1 MHRKIC
7 SSMKIYESMC
17 GEAKSMHK
25 SFGPLSREVPL
36 VVEAS
41 VVSAVARLLFVCCT
55 HGRSGRKIDTTRIFH
70 VAYTSTHTPQ
80 ATRASFGSSRDATPA

>member
-41 VVSAVARLLFVCCT
+41 VVSAVAPTLRLLHTRQKWKKDRYNEDISCCL
-55 HGRSGRKIDTTRIFH
+55 H
-70 VAYTSTHTPQ
+70 
-80 ATRASFGSSRDATPA
+80 